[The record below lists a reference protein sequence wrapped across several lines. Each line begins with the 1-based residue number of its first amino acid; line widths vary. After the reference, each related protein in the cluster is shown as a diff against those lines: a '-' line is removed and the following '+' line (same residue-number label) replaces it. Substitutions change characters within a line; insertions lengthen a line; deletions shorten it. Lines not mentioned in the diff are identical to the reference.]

1 MKMALDADGGVWG
14 LTSGG
19 FQWFFLLIHP
29 THRFHGENP
38 PGAFARKTA
47 GHVGRA
53 SSAERGDCVAS
64 PAGLV
69 DHMSDNGPTAVA

>member
-1 MKMALDADGGVWG
+1 MAHVVVRLLGVVLG
-14 LTSGG
+14 AFPYIYALL
-19 FQWFFLLIHP
+19 FLIHP

-47 GHVGRA
+47 DHVGRA

-64 PAGLV
+64 LAGLV
-69 DHMSDNGPTAVA
+69 DHVSDNSPMDVA